1 MSSAMI
7 DEAPP
12 SRRKRCLTPYNLF
25 YRFKRAEIIK
35 AISRSSGTLSKA
47 EILTLMCAIPGLE
60 GLSSSELKI
69 IHPQDI
75 FHTSRDMVLREMKGN
90 LLPFEG
96 KRAHCKTHPGMINFI
111 EMGRMMCD
119 QWKLVDESTKS
130 IFKELAVEGKRLHR
144 LGNSKKGEKLLE
156 DLARDEGG
164 APVVEGSDEH
174 VFTVNNALPLVSFKA
189 QDHTLFQ
196 DLARDEGGAPV
207 VEGSDVFAVDK
218 AMPLLTA
225 NTQDDTAPSQS
236 IPYSPKRN
244 ESNKVNID
252 TPVASQIS
260 FGAFEEK
267 SLLDSSSDDEDE
279 FCQFIDSHI
288 HLVDGVDL
296 DALNLEEFSPITVVD
311 LVNMDE
317 SMNHCNLAAV
327 YHRRWCNLHNFN

>member
-60 GLSSSELKI
+60 CLSSSELKI

-96 KRAHCKTHPGMINFI
+96 KRVHCKTHPGMIEFV
-111 EMGRMMCD
+111 EMGRMMSD
-119 QWKLVDESTKS
+119 QWKLVDEPTKS

-144 LGNSKKGEKLLE
+144 LGNSKK
-156 DLARDEGG
+156 DETKD
-164 APVVEGSDEH
+164 SS
-174 VFTVNNALPLVSFKA
+174 NSFDA
-189 QDHTLFQ
+189 LFQ
-196 DLARDEGGAPV
+196 DLARDEADTPV
-207 VEGSDVFAVDK
+207 HEVFAADK
-218 AMPLLTA
+218 TMPLLTVNA
-225 NTQDDTAPSQS
+225 QDDTAPSQYT
-236 IPYSPKRN
+236 PYSPKRN
-244 ESNKVNID
+244 KSGKVNIVH
-252 TPVASQIS
+252 PVASHIS
-260 FGAFEEK
+260 FGASKEK
-267 SLLDSSSDDEDE
+267 SQRDSSSDDEDE

-288 HLVDGVDL
+288 HLVDGVDV
-296 DALNLEEFSPITVVD
+296 DAINLEEFSPITVVD